1 MARPTII
8 DDKFLDGVAEQLL
21 TWIGEEG
28 NYFLKDFAHTIISP
42 ATNKP
47 MRWRSILNHAENHK
61 GLRESI
67 DIAKEMSESKIVKMG
82 FEGKNQTF
90 AIFTLKNISPEW
102 REKQT
107 IEHEGG
113 VGITG
118 IKFVEGP
125 SEDGE
130 EGTDGKS

>member
-113 VGITG
+113 GFIL
-118 IKFVEGP
+118 KL
-125 SEDGE
+125 E
-130 EGTDGKS
+130 EGNPKEDESEES